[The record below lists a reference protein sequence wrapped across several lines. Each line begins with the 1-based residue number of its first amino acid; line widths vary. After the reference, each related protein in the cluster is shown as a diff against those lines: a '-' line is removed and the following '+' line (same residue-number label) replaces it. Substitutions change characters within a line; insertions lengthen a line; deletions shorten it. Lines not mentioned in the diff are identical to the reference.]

1 MTVLA
6 VETATAVCAAA
17 LIADGQVIAQET
29 VTREFVHAERLLV
42 LIQQVLMRSERTP
55 EDLDGI
61 AVSIG
66 PGSFTGL
73 RVGLATG
80 KGLSYALGKPLI
92 TVPTLEA
99 LSLYT
104 GRGGGVPEGT
114 YILPVIDARRDEV
127 YAQLFRFRSDTVS
140 AAWEPRDVRVGDLA
154 GMTDGYTILVTGD
167 GAQKVQRALSET
179 TAHHMERFRFAEDRV
194 SHCSAET
201 VGVIGE
207 RMLRNGDTADP
218 VTAEPM
224 YIKEFY
230 TKKNG

>member
-17 LIADGQVIAQET
+17 LVADGRALGEET
-29 VTREFVHAERLLV
+29 VTQQFVHAERLML
-42 LIQQVLMRSERTP
+42 LIQEVLARTERGP
-55 EDLDGI
+55 GDLDGI

-92 TVPTLEA
+92 AVPTLEA

-104 GRGGGVPEGT
+104 ALSGGVPEGT

-127 YAQLFRFRSDTVS
+127 YTQLFRFGSDTLS
-140 AAWEPRDVRVGDLA
+140 AVWEPRDAKVGDLVELPGDHA
-154 GMTDGYTILVTGD
+154 ILVTGD
-167 GAQKVQRALSET
+167 GAQKLRQAVFETRARER
-179 TAHHMERFRFAEDRV
+179 ERFHFAEDRL

-201 VGVIGE
+201 VGLIGE
-207 RMLRNGDTADP
+207 RMLLKGDTADP

-230 TKKNG
+230 TKVG